1 MRKYN
6 LYAKVIDI
14 RTESASEIATASS
27 ASTTVGLLQRSK
39 RRHLNH
45 GMILAVRYRAFWKNS
60 MRAFWLALL
69 LVTSTATLLPAK
81 VVVFSEPGFP
91 VVDSQPVSRATLSD
105 ALGPDTVFGGIEL
118 LKQGDALR
126 DASLFVLPYGSSVPV
141 EAWPAIEAYL
151 QAGGNLLVLG
161 GQPLHV
167 PVLGH
172 GGEFTQDTP
181 QDTFSRVVGLRHTY
195 TLPLLASGNHFAWRD
210 GYDFLPSVSINGRRF
225 FAVEGQLN
233 GVGYMLDA
241 QGDRVAAP
249 AIFADHPGA
258 GPRGRGMPGT
268 RIVALD
274 FDPEPGYWESP
285 DGISLIRSAANYA
298 QSGATDFWVEEQYSA
313 LRPGELPLLTLHLRR
328 LSAKAESSVL
338 DASPGEATVKL
349 FSGDRLIDSAT
360 IPMEGAEPNAP
371 VPFRKPLPAGFYTVR
386 ATWSAG
392 GQPREYYANGFFVE
406 DLSSL
411 ETGPSL
417 GVNKDFLSRGGKP
430 FFPVGTNYFG
440 TEENGWDFSG
450 PRNALVWDQD
460 FADMERHGVSLVRS
474 GVWMSN
480 AKFVEPLTGEVN
492 ERFLRNVEA
501 FLAAAERHHIAIN
514 FTFFAFVPRIGE
526 QFRSPNA
533 TGPEPT
539 PPNPYLD
546 SAIVHREQSYVLS
559 VVHRFSRIPWLC
571 YDLINEPSFSNPR
584 VTFHGNV
591 PNGDPAELA
600 AWHRWLREEYV
611 DIDALAS
618 AWRVTPSQWPSFDS
632 VPLPE
637 ASDLT
642 YSRYRNPNEVRA
654 LDYNL
659 FAQEMFSGW
668 VQGMVKAIRDTGST
682 QLVNI
687 GQDEGGVTDRALNQF
702 YASSGVSFTTNHT
715 YWQDDALLWDSVAAK
730 RPGTPNITGETGYQP
745 VWEPDGTW
753 RYDELTGLGLEER
766 KWALGFA
773 AGSSGA
779 MQWDWDR
786 EVDFGIERSDGSAKL
801 WENMLRDIGHFAE
814 QAAPSATGLILPQVA
829 IVLPQSL
836 QLSVYNHEALEAQ
849 QTAVRVLYH
858 YNHVAAYAVGE
869 YQIDTLGSPRLIILP
884 SAYGLSSAAWSAI
897 QERVRNGS
905 VLLISG
911 PFADDPHLH
920 PTTRAAEAG
929 IDYKTVPL
937 ELRNQDFRWAGEPL
951 HLVYEGMKTTVLS
964 RAELAGGQDW
974 IEQPLGKGRILFSA
988 LPLELNDRLDA
999 VAAVYAYA
1007 LKTANVE
1014 PAYKTTVEDPG
1025 ILIAPTLMP
1034 HATLYVITSETN
1046 ETRVSFQDMRSG
1058 ESFSGSL
1065 EPGRA
1070 ALLLLGDDGTLITSY
1085 HWAGD

>member
-1 MRKYN
+1 MTPVAGY
-6 LYAKVIDI
+6 
-14 RTESASEIATASS
+14 RTFGKSS
-27 ASTTVGLLQRSK
+27 T
-39 RRHLNH
+39 
-45 GMILAVRYRAFWKNS
+45 RAFY
-60 MRAFWLALL
+60 FVLL
-69 LVTSTATLLPAK
+69 LATFSATLLPAK
-81 VVVFSEPGFP
+81 VVVFSENGFP
-91 VVDSQPVSRATLSD
+91 VIDSQPVSTGTLSA
-105 ALGPDTVFGGIEL
+105 ALGPDTVFAGIDL
-118 LKQGDALR
+118 LDQGEVLKNANL
-126 DASLFVLPYGSSVPV
+126 LVLPYGSAVPV
-141 EAWPAIEAYL
+141 DAWPGIEAYL
-151 QAGGNLLVLG
+151 RAGGNLLVLG

-167 PVLGH
+167 PVSRSEGKFVQ
-172 GGEFTQDTP
+172 ETA
-181 QDTFSRVVGLRHTY
+181 QDTFSRVIGFRHIY
-195 TLPLLASGNHFAWRD
+195 ALPALASGNHFAWRD
-210 GYDFLPSVSINGRRF
+210 GYDFLPSASVNGRRF
-225 FAVEGQLN
+225 FAVEGRLN
-233 GVGYMLDA
+233 GLGYMLDA
-241 QGDRVAAP
+241 QGDRAAAP
-249 AIFADHPGA
+249 VIFADHPGA
-258 GPRGRGMPGT
+258 GPAGSGMPGT
-268 RIVALD
+268 RIVAVD
-274 FDPEPGYWESP
+274 FDPEAGYWESP

-298 QSGATDFWVEEQYSA
+298 QAGATDFWVEEQYSA
-313 LRPGELPLLTLHLRR
+313 LRPGEFPLLTLHLRHPGAQAGS
-328 LSAKAESSVL
+328 SASG
-338 DASPGEATVKL
+338 ASAGEVTVEL
-349 FSGDRLIDSAT
+349 FSGDRLIDNAT
-360 IPMEGAEPNAP
+360 VEMEGAEPDAP
-371 VPFRKPLPAGFYTVR
+371 VRFHKPLPAGFYTVR
-386 ATWSAG
+386 ATWSVS
-392 GQPREYYANGFFVE
+392 GQTREYYANGFFVE
-406 DLSSL
+406 DLTSL
-411 ETGPSL
+411 ETGSAL
-417 GVNKDFLSRGGKP
+417 GVEKDFLTRGGKP

-450 PRNALVWDQD
+450 PRNALVWDRD
-460 FADMERHGVSLVRS
+460 FADMERHGVSLVRT
-474 GVWMSN
+474 GVWMSS

-492 ERFLRNVEA
+492 ERFLRNLEA

-514 FTFFAFVPRIGE
+514 FTFFAFVPRMGE
-526 QFRSPNA
+526 QVRSPNA
-533 TGPEPT
+533 TGPELA

-546 SAIVHREQSYVLS
+546 AAMIQREQSYVLS
-559 VVHRFSRIPWLC
+559 VVRRFSRIPWLC

-584 VTFHGNV
+584 TIFHGNV

-600 AWHRWLREEYV
+600 AWHRWLREKYV
-611 DIDALAS
+611 DIDTLAS
-618 AWRVTPSQWPSFDS
+618 AWRVTPGQLDSFDRA
-632 VPLPE
+632 PLPE

-668 VQGMVKAIRDTGST
+668 VQGMVKAIHDAGST
-682 QLVNI
+682 QLINI
-687 GQDEGGVTDRALNQF
+687 GQDEGGVSDRVLNQF
-702 YASSGVSFTTNHT
+702 YATSGVSFTTNHT

-745 VWEPDGTW
+745 VWEPDGAW

-801 WENMLRDIGHFAE
+801 WENMMRDLGHFAE

-858 YNHVAAYAVGE
+858 YNRASAYVVGE
-869 YQIDTLGSPRLIILP
+869 YQIETLGNPRLIILP
-884 SAYGLSSAAWSAI
+884 SAYALSSTAWNAI
-897 QERVRNGS
+897 EERVRNGS

-911 PFADDPHLH
+911 PFGDDPHLH

-937 ELRNQDFRWAGEPL
+937 ELRNQDFHWAGEPL
-951 HLVYEGMKTTVLS
+951 HLEYGGMKTTVLS
-964 RAELAGGQDW
+964 RAELPGGQDW

-999 VAAVYAYA
+999 VAAVYAFA
-1007 LKTANVE
+1007 LKTAEVE

-1025 ILIAPTLMP
+1025 ILIAPTLLP
-1034 HATLYVITSETN
+1034 HATLYVLTSETN
-1046 ETRVSFQDMRSG
+1046 QTTVSFRDARSG
-1058 ESFSGSL
+1058 RSFSGSL

-1085 HWAGD
+1085 HWEGN